1 MRSLLLLLLL
11 LALAALFLPAAPLR
25 AQAADTARVHA
36 VLSAE
41 CPGARVRLYL
51 VGDSLQGV
59 CGAVLDGRLVVRT
72 AGAERAVELA
82 SVREVWVRERQ
93 TQRGAIIG
101 AGAGATLLT
110 LAGAAVVAAFCE
122 TGDCGGD
129 YANVIPLSVVVGGAG
144 GALIGAGIGYL
155 TMSWDRRYP

>member
-1 MRSLLLLLLL
+1 MRPILLI
-11 LALAALFLPAAPLR
+11 LAALLFVAAPLR
-25 AQAADTARVHA
+25 AQAPDTARVHA

-51 VGDSLQGV
+51 VGDSTQGV
-59 CGAVLDGRLVVRT
+59 CGPVLDGRLVVRS
-72 AGAERAVELA
+72 AGVERPVALA
-82 SVREVWVRERQ
+82 SVREIWVQERQ
-93 TQRGAIIG
+93 TKRGAVIG

-110 LAGAAVVAAFCE
+110 LAGVAVVAAFCE

-144 GALIGAGIGYL
+144 GAVIGAGIGYL
-155 TMSWDRRYP
+155 TMAWERRYP

>member
-1 MRSLLLLLLL
+1 MRSLLLLALAPLLL
-11 LALAALFLPAAPLR
+11 LPAAPLR

-36 VLSAE
+36 VLAAE

-51 VGDSLQGV
+51 TGDSLQGV
-59 CGAVLDGRLVVRT
+59 CGAVLDGSLVVRT
-72 AGAERAVELA
+72 AGAERPVALA
-82 SVREVWVRERQ
+82 SVREVWLQARQ
-93 TQRGAIIG
+93 TKRGAIIG

-110 LAGAAVVAAFCE
+110 LAGVAVVAAFCE

-129 YANVIPLSVVVGGAG
+129 YANVIPLSVAVGGAS

-155 TMSWDRRYP
+155 TMAWERRFP